1 MSART
6 WFFLPAFALGCTA
19 SLDAD
24 HKSENLWSDAD
35 SDPNHLGDGD
45 HSTEGPSLASGGTT
59 ASPGTGGQAVI
70 NPDSGGGVMQDD
82 TGGQTGTGSNPNTS
96 PSGGTSGSGGSPS
109 VDSGAPCK
117 RGIAFDRW
125 TEGPALSD
133 LDALSQSVSWF
144 YNWHYTV
151 NPEFAGG
158 YLSRGYEFVPMVWNG
173 DFNQNTVDSSI
184 VPDARALLGFN
195 EPNIIGNGGTNM
207 SVEQVASL
215 WPAVQAIAQKHGLKL
230 VSPAVTYTN
239 IPGGLNGPEFLR
251 RMLELCPSCRFDAIA
266 MHTYTC
272 EARWVR
278 DHLEPYRQ
286 FGLPIWV
293 TEFACMS
300 SDANLVRTF
309 MADTVELLENDAD
322 VERYAWFM
330 SRAGNTSLLGAHGQ
344 LTALGQ
350 LYVSLPEA
358 KPCN

>member
-1 MSART
+1 MFPRAL
-6 WFFLPAFALGCTA
+6 FFLPTLALSCTA
-19 SLDAD
+19 FLDA
-24 HKSENLWSDAD
+24 SQGERLW
-35 SDPNHLGDGD
+35 GDGD
-45 HSTEGPSLASGGTT
+45 SSQSGGDGDDSSHAPPVASGGFSVGGSSAGGH
-59 ASPGTGGQAVI
+59 ASTDLPTGGSSQGDSGGQA
-70 NPDSGGGVMQDD
+70 
-82 TGGQTGTGSNPNTS
+82 TGGSPA
-96 PSGGTSGSGGSPS
+96 PSGGASGSGGSSP
-109 VDSGAPCK
+109 VDTGPPCK

-158 YLSRGYEFVPMVWNG
+158 YLSRGYEYVPMVWNG
-173 DFNQNTVDSSI
+173 DFNQNTVDSAI
-184 VPDARALLGFN
+184 QADTRALLGFN
-195 EPNIIGNGGTNM
+195 EPNIVGNGGTNM
-207 SVEQVASL
+207 SVELVASL
-215 WPAVQAIAQKHGLKL
+215 WPAVQAIAQKHNLKL

-278 DHLEPYRQ
+278 DHLEPYRE

-300 SDANLVRTF
+300 NDTNLVRTF
-309 MADTVELLENDAD
+309 MSDTVEMLENDPD

-344 LTALGQ
+344 LTPLGQ
-350 LYVSLPEA
+350 LYLNLPEA